1 MNKKSTILIVDDV
14 ELNRAFLNDMLED
27 EYEILEAS
35 NGQEALDMLDVYGER
50 IHVVLLDVVMPVMD
64 GFEVLFVMN
73 KEGWIQNIPVIMISA
88 ETSSDYTNRGF
99 EMGVS
104 DYISRPFDSG
114 IIRHRIK
121 NTIML
126 YAKQRSLLELVKDQ
140 IREKEKNN
148 SLMVDILSTI
158 VEFRNGESGLHVL
171 RIRIITEILLEAL
184 QEHSSEYKLSVSD
197 ISVISNAAEHFMIL
211 EKSLFRN
218 TF

>member
-104 DYISRPFDSG
+104 DYI
-114 IIRHRIK
+114 
-121 NTIML
+121 L
-126 YAKQRSLLELVKDQ
+126 SL
-140 IREKEKNN
+140 IH
-148 SLMVDILSTI
+148 I
-158 VEFRNGESGLHVL
+158 
-171 RIRIITEILLEAL
+171 
-184 QEHSSEYKLSVSD
+184 
-197 ISVISNAAEHFMIL
+197 
-211 EKSLFRN
+211 
-218 TF
+218 